1 MRLAEWQDQLSVS
14 SMSMEG
20 RKEILCLFANL
31 GLGAMDH
38 GSDSFCS
45 FEIVQK
51 NINILI
57 PGDHNSNTLDV

>member
-1 MRLAEWQDQLSVS
+1 
-14 SMSMEG
+14 MSMEG

-57 PGDHNSNTLDV
+57 PGDHNSNTLGV